1 MSYVEIYRNE
11 IGLGVEYFKRNFY
24 IVEDLSGEIYWHG
37 GERKISRGGEI
48 KIWIQQADTVPRI
61 RTVLPDWQLLIDG
74 AKQESKFYD
83 SVENLGGK
91 VVELRHKEY
100 RFVFHFEEK
109 CIGD

>member
-24 IVEDLSGEIYWHG
+24 IVEDLSGEIYWHR
-37 GERKISRGGEI
+37 GEQKISRGGEI
-48 KIWIQQADTVPRI
+48 KIWVQMADTNPRI
-61 RTVLPDWQLLIDG
+61 ASVLPDWQLLIDG

-91 VVELRHKEY
+91 VVELRHEEY
-100 RFVFHFEEK
+100 RFVFHFES
-109 CIGD
+109 